1 MTTIIEFEEIKF
13 FDNNFFVRGIFLN
26 RFYFDIEKSKLEKI
40 SSFKVKNGK
49 IFFENKDEGYVK
61 KNFFRIFDYNF
72 SNNLRSLSFNKKA
85 YYIFKESDIPLLGV
99 NSFGLTDRNTNLIE
113 VKPMTGCNL
122 GCIYCSVHEG
132 IGSNRITDYIIQP
145 EYLAEKFEELVKFK
159 NINDAEAYFTPHGEP
174 LLYPYIVRLVS
185 LLKNIKGVK
194 KIAINTNGVL
204 LNKNLVKQLEEAGLT
219 QFNISLNA
227 FSKEKASI
235 IANTNY
241 PLDHVKSMIEFILKE
256 TNINVII
263 APVLLRGYNEEDLE
277 KIVLFSKM
285 LEEKYNKK
293 VVVGIQNFL
302 YYKEGR
308 NPSKPYSWSEFDV
321 FIKSLEEKTGK
332 SLKVDEEDF
341 NIYHTKKLPMPFKK
355 NDIVEAII
363 LFPGRLKGYSI
374 ATDKNFER
382 LITVKNF
389 DNKKGKVKVKIT
401 HAKHNIFR
409 GEIVK

>member
-1 MTTIIEFEEIKF
+1 MYTTIRFDDVKF
-13 FDNNFFVRGIFLN
+13 FDNDNFVRGIFVN
-26 RFYFDIEKSKLEKI
+26 RFFFDLDKKKLLNISDFKI
-40 SSFKVKNGK
+40 VNGS
-49 IFFENKDEGYVK
+49 IVFFNSDEGYVK
-61 KNFFRIFDYNF
+61 KNFFRIFDF
-72 SNNLRSLSFNKKA
+72 SFTNNLKSLSFKKQA
-85 YYIFKESDIPLLGV
+85 YYIFKDSNIPLLGV

-122 GCIYCSVHEG
+122 GCVYCSVHEG

-159 NINDAEAYFTPHGEP
+159 NVSDVEAYFTPHGEP
-174 LLYPYIVRLVS
+174 LLYPFIVKLVS
-185 LLKNIKGVK
+185 LLNNISGVS

-204 LNKNLVKQLEEAGLT
+204 LNEKLILDLEKAGLS

-227 FSKEKASI
+227 FSKSKADL
-235 IANTNY
+235 IANTSY
-241 PLDHVKSMIEFILKE
+241 PVSRVKSMIEFILKY
-256 TNINVII
+256 TNISVVV
-263 APVLLRGYNEEDLE
+263 APVLLRGFNEDELE
-277 KIVLFSKM
+277 KIVFFVKS

-308 NPSKPYSWSEFDV
+308 NPSKPFSWSEFDF

-332 SLKVDEEDF
+332 ILKVDEEDF

-355 NDIVEAII
+355 GSVVDAFI
-363 LFPGRLKGYSI
+363 LFPERLKGYSV
-374 ATDKNFER
+374 AVDKDYKR
-382 LITVKNF
+382 LISVKNF
-389 DNKKGKVKVKIT
+389 KGKKGKVKVKIV

-409 GEIVK
+409 GEVL